1 MEQFFLEI
9 QNHIYVFLMSMV
21 PIVELRGAIPLAFAL
36 GLPWY
41 EAFLLTV
48 IGNSVIVPP
57 VVLLGREIMSLG
69 KKWKLTSRLFNA
81 VERRTL
87 AKQDVIDKYS
97 FWGLAILVAIPL
109 PGTGAWTGALLAAL
123 LHMRV
128 KSALLSC
135 ILGVLIAGAVVTV
148 ATYSLVGSFF

>member
-1 MEQFFLEI
+1 MEAFFLSL
-9 QNHIYVFLMSMV
+9 QNHIYVFLMSMTPV
-21 PIVELRGAIPLAFAL
+21 VELRGAIPLAYML

-41 EAFLLTV
+41 EALISTV
-48 IGNSVIVPP
+48 IGNSIVVPV
-57 VVLLGREIMSLG
+57 VVLLGREILRIG
-69 KKWKLTSRLFNA
+69 KNLKFTKRLFNA

-128 KSALLSC
+128 RDALLSC
-135 ILGVLIAGAVVTV
+135 FTGVIIAGVVVTGV
-148 ATYSLVGSFF
+148 TYSLFNIF